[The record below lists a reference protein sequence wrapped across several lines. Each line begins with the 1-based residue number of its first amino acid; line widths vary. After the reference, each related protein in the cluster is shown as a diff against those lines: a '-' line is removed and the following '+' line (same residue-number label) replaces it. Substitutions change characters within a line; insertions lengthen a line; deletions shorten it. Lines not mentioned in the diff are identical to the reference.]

1 MEFGYI
7 FLAMLGITA
16 ASLTIALLTDG
27 GDDYE

>member
-16 ASLTIALLTDG
+16 ASLTVALIVDG
-27 GDDYE
+27 GDEYE